1 MKLSDGG
8 VVCWDPCPREWTKV
22 VTPPV
27 RARYHINTK
36 NEHYKILCGPH
47 GLIAL
52 IQYRK
57 AGRPAGCPTSPEVA
71 GTIWFMAGVAVALRL
86 CWGYSIEVTL

>member
-1 MKLSDGG
+1 M
-8 VVCWDPCPREWTKV
+8 
-22 VTPPV
+22 
-27 RARYHINTK
+27 
-36 NEHYKILCGPH
+36 
-47 GLIAL
+47 IAL
-52 IQYRK
+52 IEYRK